1 MLQKYSLPAIIIHW
15 IMAILV
21 IGMVPFG
28 WYMSDLDF
36 SPDKLQFYAW
46 HKSIGV
52 TILALF
58 FLRLFWR
65 LYKGV
70 PAPLPHKM
78 WEEKLSKATHVLLYV
93 LIAIMP
99 LTGWLMSSAN
109 GFPVSVWSA
118 FVLPDLIDKN
128 QELGKLL
135 NNIHSKIAWAI
146 IIVAGLHL
154 LGALK
159 HHFID
164 KDNTLRR
171 MLPVL
176 LCLLPFSVQAQE
188 STIQQW
194 KIIPERSEIVFIAQ
208 WDASDVRG
216 NFSKFEGEIF
226 FDKDNLEQ
234 SYARIAIDMTSFDT
248 GYLERD
254 EEIAGTNW
262 FDLASFSK
270 AQFDTTA
277 IIKDISTGSDNDYIA
292 QGSLSLKGQTKPL
305 NLPFSIEY
313 DDDGNVLMK
322 GETNLSRLAFDIGQA
337 GWQSTEIIKENV
349 EIKIELAARPV
360 NPVE

>member
-1 MLQKYSLPAIIIHW
+1 MKKYSKPAIAIHW
-15 IMAILV
+15 IVAVLI
-21 IGMVPFG
+21 IGMIPFG

-36 SPDKLQFYAW
+36 SPDKLKLYAW
-46 HKSIGV
+46 HKSIGI

-58 FLRLFWR
+58 FVRLGWR

-70 PAPLPHKM
+70 PAPLPHKE
-78 WEEKLSKATHVLLYV
+78 WERKLAKTSHILLYI
-93 LIAIMP
+93 LMAIMP

-109 GFPVSVWSA
+109 GFPVSVWGM

-128 QELGKLL
+128 QDLGHFL
-135 NNIHSKIAWAI
+135 NALHSKIAWAI
-146 IIVAGLHL
+146 IVIASVHL

-171 MLPVL
+171 MLPVF
-176 LCLLPFSVQAQE
+176 LCFLPFTAQAQD
-188 STIQQW
+188 TAVQQW
-194 KIIPERSEIVFIAQ
+194 KIIPERSEIVFVAQ

-216 NFSKFEGEIF
+216 EFSNFDGDIF

-234 SYARIAIDMTSFDT
+234 SYADIVIDMTSFDT

-254 EEIAGTNW
+254 EEIAGPNW
-262 FDLASFSK
+262 FSLANYSK
-270 AQFDTTA
+270 AQFKTTH
-277 IIKDISTGSDNDYIA
+277 IIYDPEGDQDHDFIA
-292 QGSLSLKGQTKPL
+292 QGTLSLKGQIKPIE
-305 NLPFSIEY
+305 LPFSIEF
-313 DDDGNVLMK
+313 DDEGNALMK
-322 GETNLSRLAFDIGQA
+322 GETSLSRLDFEIGQA